1 MKWFV
6 LYTKPNFEIK
16 VADGINALGINAY
29 CPKFMQIKHYSDR
42 KKKAQKPLL
51 PSYVLV
57 QLEDK
62 DRPKVFDIRGVVRY
76 LFWLGKPAEIRE
88 EEIKLLKSNLK
99 VNYEGALIFK
109 LAKGKE
115 YTIPSGLLKGQK
127 GTVLDVLKNKL
138 RLELPSLGRFVERP
152 LNLFQLSKISGLPI
166 WDRLGVAIKKI
177 NLKVRMQNNFLQI
190 LNLC

>member
-29 CPKFMQIKHYSDR
+29 CPTFMQIKHYSDR
-42 KKKAQKPLL
+42 KKKIQKPLL

-62 DRPKVFDIRGVVRY
+62 DRPKVFAIPGVVRY
-76 LFWLGKPAEIRE
+76 LFWLGKPAEVRE

-99 VNYEGALIFK
+99 GIFDEAKISK
-109 LAKGKE
+109 LSIGKE
-115 YTIPSGLLKGQK
+115 YTIPSGPLKGQT
-127 GTVLDVLKNKL
+127 GTILDVLKSKL
-138 RLELPSLGRFVERP
+138 RLELPSLGLFVTLTR
-152 LNLFQLSKISGLPI
+152 
-166 WDRLGVAIKKI
+166 ATT
-177 NLKVRMQNNFLQI
+177 
-190 LNLC
+190 